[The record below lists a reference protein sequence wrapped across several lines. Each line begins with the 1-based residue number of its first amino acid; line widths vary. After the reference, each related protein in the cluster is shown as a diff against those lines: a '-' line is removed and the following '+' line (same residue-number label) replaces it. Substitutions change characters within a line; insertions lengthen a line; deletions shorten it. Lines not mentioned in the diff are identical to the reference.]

1 MLIRFIYQ
9 NDDYNLSREI
19 IINNLCAATANIISL
34 PNELVIR
41 IAWLG
46 ESVHGNTAVEH
57 RFKNRISINSIL
69 SLAEVP
75 IVLIHELIH
84 VNQIHT
90 GLLSVSRHGIY
101 TWNNKQ
107 YRIPDSLSMEQ
118 YLQLPWEADVVEKQ
132 QKVLTDS
139 LAYAMKKVDI

>member
-1 MLIRFIYQ
+1 MITVRFVYQ
-9 NDDYNLSREI
+9 NDDYDLSREI
-19 IINNLCAATANIISL
+19 IITKLCIAVSNVISL
-34 PNELVIR
+34 PNEIIIR

-57 RFKNRISINSIL
+57 RFKNRVSINSIL
-69 SLAEVP
+69 SLNEIP

-90 GLLSVSRHGIY
+90 GLLSVSRHGVY

-107 YRIPDSLSMEQ
+107 YTIPESMSMEC
-118 YLQLPWEADVVEKQ
+118 YLQLPWEADVVEKH

-139 LAYAMKKVDI
+139 LAYAMKNS